1 MIHYCCVVCLFLQG
15 TKELMRLLYNSH
27 HLDLQRYR
35 SMLAVAATEKKAN
48 VPTYFPADSI
58 EEKEEQQVQE
68 EKEGQQ
74 EQEVNSLSKDDCQKA
89 DGEMAEFVV
98 RTCLC
103 LHENDGGGSE
113 LRFVAPIAIQE
124 HMNQMQVVEEVVEE
138 VEKEKVEDE
147 QVEEETKEETKIET
161 TKEIQEETAEETK
174 KETVDPPQA
183 SPASRRRIKST
194 QEKEAWVKVHNQ
206 STSQSTN
213 QNINQ
218 SSGDV
223 SEQECLFESA
233 GTTFVHN
240 STGAQSHAC
249 SLVTVHATTNATTDA
264 AGVTLWV
271 VRITKGTTA
280 GTNNNPYDKT
290 YTMTVPEQHV
300 LQSLQVNI
308 TVPCVVCVVVV

>member
-1 MIHYCCVVCLFLQG
+1 
-15 TKELMRLLYNSH
+15 MRLLYNSH

-35 SMLAVAATEKKAN
+35 SMLAAAAMEKKAN
-48 VPTYFPADSI
+48 VPNYFPADSI

-68 EKEGQQ
+68 EKEGQQEEQ

-103 LHENDGGGSE
+103 LHENDGGGE

-124 HMNQMQVVEEVVEE
+124 HMNQMQVVEAVEE
-138 VEKEKVEDE
+138 KVDEDE
-147 QVEEETKEETKIET
+147 VEEEMKTETEIET
-161 TKEIQEETAEETK
+161 TQETQEETAQETTEK
-174 KETVDPPQA
+174 INNDAIVDPPQA

-223 SEQECLFESA
+223 SGQECLFESA

-249 SLVTVHATTNATTDA
+249 SLVTVHATTDA
-264 AGVTLWV
+264 VGVTLWV

-308 TVPCVVCVVVV
+308 TVPCAVCVVVV

>member
-1 MIHYCCVVCLFLQG
+1 
-15 TKELMRLLYNSH
+15 
-27 HLDLQRYR
+27 
-35 SMLAVAATEKKAN
+35 
-48 VPTYFPADSI
+48 
-58 EEKEEQQVQE
+58 
-68 EKEGQQ
+68 
-74 EQEVNSLSKDDCQKA
+74 
-89 DGEMAEFVV
+89 
-98 RTCLC
+98 
-103 LHENDGGGSE
+103 
-113 LRFVAPIAIQE
+113 
-124 HMNQMQVVEEVVEE
+124 VVEEVVEE

-161 TKEIQEETAEETK
+161 KKEIQEETK

-183 SPASRRRIKST
+183 SPASRRRVKST

-206 STSQSTN
+206 STNQSTN

-249 SLVTVHATTNATTDA
+249 SLVTVHAITDA
-264 AGVTLWV
+264 TSNAVGVTLWV

-308 TVPCVVCVVVV
+308 TVPCAVCVVVV